1 MSHPPAASHGTS
13 GTPEPPT
20 WRLLVCEEPAM
31 PAGTGLGLVRPWG
44 LGLVFLRLD
53 LHIYCIAGRDPRPV
67 HPAKTPQAVCGSRTL
82 PSFPRCPLRARVA
95 TQACWLRPPLGQA
108 LAQPAAWEVV
118 WASPR
123 GAGSLHRHTVP
134 GHTHDAGL
142 ASNPA
147 DRAGHQLRVW
157 CLSVCFSRNDSN
169 CCSGFEIYCN
179 CQCSRP
185 DPVSF
190 LHQFGKNAALSL
202 PQLNRM

>member
-44 LGLVFLRLD
+44 LRLVFLRLD

-67 HPAKTPQAVCGSRTL
+67 HPAKTPQAACGSRTL

-157 CLSVCFSRNDSN
+157 CLSVFVFQEMIQIAARVLK
-169 CCSGFEIYCN
+169 FTVT
-179 CQCSRP
+179 
-185 DPVSF
+185 VSVHVRTPF
-190 LHQFGKNAALSL
+190 HFYTNLVKMLLSASH
-202 PQLNRM
+202 N

>member
-44 LGLVFLRLD
+44 LRLVFLRLD
-53 LHIYCIAGRDPRPV
+53 LHIYCIAGRHPRPV

-108 LAQPAAWEVV
+108 LAQPAVWEVV

-157 CLSVCFSRNDSN
+157 CLSVFVFQEMIQIAARVLK
-169 CCSGFEIYCN
+169 FTVT
-179 CQCSRP
+179 
-185 DPVSF
+185 VSVHVRTPF
-190 LHQFGKNAALSL
+190 HFYTNLVKMLLSASH
-202 PQLNRM
+202 N

>member
-44 LGLVFLRLD
+44 LRLVFLRLD

-157 CLSVCFSRNDSN
+157 CLSVFVFQEMIQIAARVLK
-169 CCSGFEIYCN
+169 FTVT
-179 CQCSRP
+179 
-185 DPVSF
+185 VSVHVRTPF
-190 LHQFGKNAALSL
+190 HFYTNLVKMLLSASH
-202 PQLNRM
+202 N

>member
-20 WRLLVCEEPAM
+20 WRLLVCEELAM

-44 LGLVFLRLD
+44 LRLVFLRLD

-157 CLSVCFSRNDSN
+157 CLSVFVFQEMIQIAARVLK
-169 CCSGFEIYCN
+169 FTVT
-179 CQCSRP
+179 
-185 DPVSF
+185 VSVHVRTPF
-190 LHQFGKNAALSL
+190 HFYTNLVKMLLSASH
-202 PQLNRM
+202 N